1 MFTTIFV
8 QPLFNVLF
16 VLYALVPGHDFGVAV
31 ILLTIL
37 VRLALWPLVTRQ
49 LHSQRVL
56 QKLQPEVAK
65 VRKAAGGDRQKESKM
80 LMELYKEKGTN
91 PFASILPLLVQLPI
105 FFALYIVLRDAVRP
119 DEIAKLAYDFVLH
132 LGPVADIV
140 QKHTTFEPT
149 LFGLIDLTKPY
160 LPLGILA
167 GLAQF
172 YQARQLMPQT
182 MAAGG
187 DQAKLMKNMTY
198 VFPVLT
204 AGISLTLPSA
214 LALYWMVTS
223 LVAAFQQYWVLLR
236 DAEELEAV
244 EDKLHPAPG
253 GSSKAISDGKPTLT
267 KAQRK
272 AAARKANAKTND
284 KGADAN
290 GGKAE

>member
-8 QPLFNVLF
+8 EPLFNVLF

-37 VRLALWPLVTRQ
+37 VRMALWPLVTKQ

-65 VRKAAGGDRQKESKM
+65 VRAAAGGDRQKESKM

-119 DEIAKLAYDFVLH
+119 DEIAKLSYGFVQH
-132 LGPVADIV
+132 LGPVADIISEKV
-140 QKHTTFEPT
+140 SFHPS
-149 LFGLIDLTKPY
+149 LFGLIDLTKPH
-160 LPLGILA
+160 LGVAILA

-172 YQARQLMPQT
+172 YQARQLLPQT

-187 DQAKLMKNMTY
+187 DQAKLMRNMTY
-198 VFPVLT
+198 IFPFLT
-204 AGISLTLPSA
+204 AGIGMTLPSA
-214 LALYWMVTS
+214 LALYWLFTS

-236 DAEELEAV
+236 DAEELEAI
-244 EDKLHPAPG
+244 EDKIHPPAA
-253 GSSKAISDGKPTLT
+253 SKKTSPSKPTLS

-272 AAARKANAKTND
+272 AVARKANPKS
-284 KGADAN
+284 KGKVSKAP
-290 GGKAE
+290 GSKAE